1 MPTAIHVLSLRDI
14 EKQMEDAFSVRVPQK
29 LCSRHAGGGNTLRS
43 MTKTSRAE
51 QTIGQ
56 GGLPLV
62 RIETPWSI
70 AEIYLQGVTVTH
82 FQKHN
87 EAPLF
92 FLSALSRF
100 EKDAPIR
107 GGIPVIFPWFGKPAD
122 RPGQHGFVRSR
133 VWELA
138 GTKTSTDGSV
148 EARFKL
154 PPCPELPSI
163 GVEYVVTVGEV
174 LTAELIVKNGSASE
188 FVFENCLHTYFTI
201 GDIHQTSVAGLKGVE
216 YLDAVDNFARK
227 TEQGDAIRFTA
238 ETDRVYFNTP
248 HTTEIRDAA
257 LRRVIRVEKENSVST
272 VVWNP
277 WIAKSKAMADYG
289 DDEYLRM
296 VCVESGNVKAEAIKL
311 APGGVAT
318 LKVKLSS
325 APFV

>member
-1 MPTAIHVLSLRDI
+1 M
-14 EKQMEDAFSVRVPQK
+14 
-29 LCSRHAGGGNTLRS
+29 
-43 MTKTSRAE
+43 
-51 QTIGQ
+51 
-56 GGLPLV
+56 
-62 RIETPWSI
+62 
-70 AEIYLQGVTVTH
+70 
-82 FQKHN
+82 
-87 EAPLF
+87 
-92 FLSALSRF
+92 
-100 EKDAPIR
+100 
-107 GGIPVIFPWFGKPAD
+107 
-122 RPGQHGFVRSR
+122 
-133 VWELA
+133 
-138 GTKTSTDGSV
+138 
-148 EARFKL
+148 
-154 PPCPELPSI
+154 
-163 GVEYVVTVGEV
+163 
-174 LTAELIVKNGSASE
+174 
-188 FVFENCLHTYFTI
+188 
-201 GDIHQTSVAGLKGVE
+201 AGLKGVE

>member
-1 MPTAIHVLSLRDI
+1 MTNQS
-14 EKQMEDAFSVRVPQK
+14 RV
-29 LCSRHAGGGNTLRS
+29 
-43 MTKTSRAE
+43 E
-51 QTIGQ
+51 QTAGQ
-56 GGLPLV
+56 GGLTLV

-70 AEIYLQGVTVTH
+70 AEIYLQGATVTH
-82 FQKHN
+82 FQKHD
-87 EAPLF
+87 EAPLL

-122 RPGQHGFVRSR
+122 KPGQHGFVRNR
-133 VWELA
+133 AWELA
-138 GTKTSTDGSV
+138 GTKTNTDGSV

-154 PPCPELPSI
+154 PPCAELPSI
-163 GVEYVVTVGEV
+163 GVEYVVTVGEE

-188 FVFENCLHTYFTI
+188 FVFENCLHTYFTV
-201 GDIHQTSVAGLKGVE
+201 GDIHQTSVTGLKGVE

-227 TEQGDAIRFTA
+227 TEQADVIRFIA

-277 WIAKSKAMADYG
+277 WIEKAKRMVDYG

-296 VCVESGNVKAEAIKL
+296 VCVESGNVRAEAIKL
-311 APGGVAT
+311 APGGVAK

-325 APFV
+325 SALV

>member
-138 GTKTSTDGSV
+138 GTKTNTDGSV

-163 GVEYVVTVGEV
+163 GVEYVVTVGEA
-174 LTAELIVKNGSASE
+174 LTAELTVQNASASE
-188 FVFENCLHTYFTI
+188 FVCENCLHTYFTI

>member
-138 GTKTSTDGSV
+138 GTKTNTDGSV

-163 GVEYVVTVGEV
+163 GVEYVVTVGEA
-174 LTAELIVKNGSASE
+174 LTAELTVQNASASE
-188 FVFENCLHTYFTI
+188 FVCENCLHTYFTI

-318 LKVKLSS
+318 LKVKLSG